1 MLSLSA
7 TTPIY
12 FCTQPT
18 DMRKSFDGLAQLA
31 RDFLQRNPL
40 DGPLFVFVNK
50 RRDRLKLL
58 YWDQDGFA
66 LWYKRLESG
75 TFPVP
80 EAGRNQPSLPLSPAQ
95 LALLLEG
102 LEVKTVKQHKRYRP
116 PQKTPSPA

>member
-1 MLSLSA
+1 
-7 TTPIY
+7 
-12 FCTQPT
+12 
-18 DMRKSFDGLAQLA
+18 MRKSFDGLAQLA
-31 RDFLQRNPL
+31 PDFLQRNPL

-58 YWDQDGFA
+58 YWDQHGYVI
-66 LWYKRLESG
+66 WYKRLEAG

-80 EAGRNQPSLPLSPAQ
+80 AAAGNEPSLQLSPAQ

-116 PQKTPSPA
+116 PEKTASPG